1 MLLQSVL
8 NCVSNGVG
16 GWQTRRDGF
25 CPGET
30 NGLVPPP
37 WVDKSWRTCI
47 GWPEDPGDGG
57 TSGVNR
63 GEIGVKLKA
72 IRRVLGLGGTAP
84 PLPFPI
90 PLG

>member
-1 MLLQSVL
+1 MRDVCYNVQRSPFVDVL
-8 NCVSNGVG
+8 V
-16 GWQTRRDGF
+16 
-25 CPGET
+25 PP
-30 NGLVPPP
+30 PPP
-37 WVDKSWRTCI
+37 WVDNSWRRCI